1 MDELVGH
8 ASYYLL
14 GWLLLSAGFG
24 SVKTDSSSH
33 CIRQSLFAVDL
44 PRPYSTAAVAAAAA
58 SELNVAT
65 ALPNLN
71 K

>member
-24 SVKTDSSSH
+24 SVETDSGSH

-44 PRPYSTAAVAAAAA
+44 S
-58 SELNVAT
+58 LILT
-65 ALPNLN
+65 ALQHQS
-71 K
+71 

>member
-14 GWLLLSAGFG
+14 CWLLLSAGFG
-24 SVKTDSSSH
+24 SVETYSSSH
-33 CIRQSLFAVDL
+33 CIRQSLFAVDQCL
-44 PRPYSTAAVAAAAA
+44 ILSAAA

-65 ALPNLN
+65 AVPKLN